1 MSSIIASSVRIFVG
15 NEFLVCTEPSKRIA
29 IPEKPYRSLDGGT
42 HIDPVDVWFTA
53 VIGSLT
59 S

>member
-1 MSSIIASSVRIFVG
+1 MG
-15 NEFLVCTEPSKRIA
+15 NAFLVCTGPSKRIA
-29 IPEKPYRSLDGGT
+29 IPEKPYRSLDGRT
-42 HIDPVDVWFTA
+42 HIDLVDVWLIA